1 MYCLDKNK
9 TKKFNF
15 IGEKPLYCLDKTKTK
30 KFIGEKP
37 LYCLDKNKKKK
48 FNFIVHILRVLLGG
62 RPWRVLPVRNENKS
76 IKTKYEALMLLEKG
90 TASKD
95 VANKFGI
102 TRSTLSTWKSKREK
116 IVSDFKAYG
125 SCKRHRGLKKES
137 SRK

>member
-1 MYCLDKNK
+1 MASVASQKRKCD
-9 TKKFNF
+9 
-15 IGEKPLYCLDKTKTK
+15 
-30 KFIGEKP
+30 
-37 LYCLDKNKKKK
+37 
-48 FNFIVHILRVLLGG
+48 
-62 RPWRVLPVRNENKS
+62 NKS

-116 IVSDFKAYG
+116 IVSDFKLMEVA
-125 SCKRHRGLKKES
+125 SARGLKKGS